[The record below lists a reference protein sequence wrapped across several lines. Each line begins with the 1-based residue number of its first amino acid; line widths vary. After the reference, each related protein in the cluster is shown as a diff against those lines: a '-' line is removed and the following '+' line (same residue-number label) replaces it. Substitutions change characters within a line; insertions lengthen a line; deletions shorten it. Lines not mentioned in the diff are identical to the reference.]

1 MLRINRRP
9 KMAHWLLA
17 SAAFLQAGAVLAQSP
32 APGASQSV
40 AQHAFNIPVEPL
52 SQAALRFSDQA
63 GLQVV
68 FSASVVEGLRSAPV
82 TGRMTIAE
90 AIGRLLAGSGLTWRY
105 LNAHTITLERSVAPA
120 PSGVRTFGVVRVEGT
135 QAVGSNGFASLNGFG
150 AGAGANG
157 SSDVTATENTHSFT
171 TNATSVSS
179 KTPQSL
185 QETAQT
191 VTTLTQE
198 RIQQQDLTDL
208 NSALA
213 YTPGVT
219 LDYTS
224 SSVNASFISRGYTIN
239 TFTTDGGAPTQYNY
253 SQDNSQRTP
262 DLSEYDHIEVLRG
275 SDALYGGD
283 GNPGGVI
290 NLQRKLPLDHNQLV
304 VDGQYGSFN
313 NGRVEVDATG
323 PIAFDGHVRARF
335 DGVYQSN
342 DYFYDVAHQTLAH
355 LYGVV
360 EADLGSNTIA
370 RVGGSYGHSTIPGY
384 NPSGLP
390 RYEDGAD
397 LGLPRSTCLCA
408 TWNQYD
414 DLNTEGFL
422 QLEHRFNDDWRLK
435 VSGTYQNSHDP
446 ITEAILG
453 GSISPGSTGNYIEA
467 ERQDTDNGRTQY
479 AADATL
485 TGATTLLGFKQ
496 KFVIS
501 ADYSRD
507 REFSNSLGA
516 FTSVIVNPFDFDP
529 NSLSPEP
536 AQTADN
542 VFDLKFANT
551 QIGANARLILQP
563 LENLHI
569 TGGFRYSDERNSRA
583 ADQEFGGLPPSDST
597 QAQRYYGVFTPSA
610 TATYDLRKW
619 LSVYGS
625 YADIFTVQPFE
636 YMANGQPIPPETG
649 ETFETGLRARLL
661 GGKLNGSIALYY
673 ANERNVGLFASSSGG
688 SFGENAGCCYVDT
701 GAEKSDGVDVEL
713 TGEVAPGLQVQA
725 GYTYNNNRFNSA
737 AYVYNA
743 GFSPGQSA
751 SFQTQQPHHQF
762 KLFTSYALP
771 AKLSSWTVGGG
782 LRVES
787 SRSASGFV
795 CNLALD
801 PTGFCDGGSFVPF
814 SFSQAPYVVLDFRV
828 AYRLDA
834 HWEASLNVTNI
845 NDARYYDT
853 IGTSDGNN
861 YYGQP
866 RAFMFALR
874 AKY

>member
-1 MLRINRRP
+1 MLRINRRL
-9 KMAHWLLA
+9 KLAHWLLA
-17 SAAFLQAGAVLAQSP
+17 PAAFLQAGAGLAQSP

-40 AQHAFNIPVEPL
+40 AQHSFNIPVEPL

-68 FSASVVEGLRSAPV
+68 FSAPVVEGLRSAPV
-82 TGRMTIAE
+82 MGRLTIAE

-135 QAVGSNGFASLNGFG
+135 QAVGANGFASLNGFG

-185 QETAQT
+185 QQTAQT

-219 LDYTS
+219 LNYTS
-224 SSVNASFISRGYTIN
+224 SSINASFISRGFTIN
-239 TFTTDGGAPTQYNY
+239 TFTFDGGAPTQYNY
-253 SQDNSQRTP
+253 SVNNSQRTP

-290 NLQRKLPLDHNQLV
+290 NLQRKLPLDHDQLV
-304 VDGQYGSFN
+304 VDGQYGSYN

-323 PIAFDGHVRARF
+323 PIAFDGHLRARF
-335 DGVYQSN
+335 DGVYQNN
-342 DYFYDVAHQTLAH
+342 DYFYNVAHQTLTH

-360 EADLGSNTIA
+360 EADLGSNTIG
-370 RVGGSYGHSTIPGY
+370 RVGGSFGHSTIPGY
-384 NPSGLP
+384 NPEGLP
-390 RYEDGAD
+390 RYENGAD

-408 TWNQYD
+408 PWNQYD

-422 QLEHRFNDDWRLK
+422 QLEHRFNDAWRLK
-435 VSGTYQNSHDP
+435 FSGTYQNSHDP

-453 GSISPGSTGNYIEA
+453 GAISPGVLRNFTEV
-467 ERQDTDNGRTQY
+467 ERDDTDNGRTQY
-479 AADATL
+479 AADVTL
-485 TGATTLLGFKQ
+485 TGAKTLFGFNQ

-507 REFSNSLGA
+507 REFSNSQGA
-516 FTSVIVNPFDFDP
+516 NTSVIVHPFAFNPD
-529 NSLSPEP
+529 SLLPEP
-536 AQTADN
+536 AQTADA
-542 VFDLKFANT
+542 VFDLKHADT
-551 QIGANARLILQP
+551 QIGANVRLMLQP
-563 LENLHI
+563 LEHLHL
-569 TGGFRYSDERNSRA
+569 TGGFRYSDERNSIM
-583 ADQEFGGLPPSDST
+583 ADSEFSGFSNVSN

-610 TATYDLRKW
+610 TATYDLQKW

-625 YADIFTVQPFE
+625 YADIFTVQGFE
-636 YMANGQPIPPETG
+636 FMANGQPIPPETG
-649 ETFETGLRARLL
+649 KTLEAGLRTRLL

-673 ANERNVGLFASSSGG
+673 ANENNLGLFASSLGG
-688 SFGENAGCCYVDT
+688 SFGENGSCCYVDT

-713 TGEVAPGLQVQA
+713 TGEVAPGWQLQA
-725 GYTYNNNRFNSA
+725 GYTYNNNHFNEA
-737 AYVYNA
+737 AYLYNA
-743 GFSPGQSA
+743 GFSPGQSG

-762 KLFTSYALP
+762 KLFTSYVLP

-782 LRVES
+782 LRIES
-787 SRSASGFV
+787 SRSAFGFA
-795 CNLALD
+795 CSLAID
-801 PTGFCDGGSFVPF
+801 RTGFCEDGSFLPF
-814 SFSQAPYVVLDFRV
+814 DFTQGPYVVLDLRA
-828 AYRLDA
+828 AYRLNA
-834 HWEASLNVTNI
+834 HWEASLNLTNI

-853 IGTSDGNN
+853 IGTPNGNN
-861 YYGQP
+861 FYGQP
-866 RAFMFALR
+866 RAFMLALR